1 MNSTSKSNDEALII
15 TLLDLPVVTAVA
27 MIQWVKAHVE
37 DTAISLVE
45 QKLLIVA
52 DNTTL
57 QELAAAFNHRFGM
70 LTERYTLELPK

>member
-15 TLLDLPVVTAVA
+15 TLLDLPVVTVVA

-37 DTAISLVE
+37 DTAISLVDE
-45 QKLLIVA
+45 KLFIIA

-57 QELAAAFNHRFGM
+57 KEVAAAFNHRFGM
-70 LTERYTLELPK
+70 LAERYTLELP